1 MNKNTSTI
9 REPGLAPEGRR
20 RIAWAEAH
28 MPVLRRFEEETV
40 PKKPFADARI
50 ALCIHLEAKT
60 ARLALLL
67 KRCGARVAI
76 CGSNPLSTQDPVAA
90 ALAGAGVNVHAW
102 HGATPAEYNQH
113 LRQTLALKPDLLLDD
128 GADLIAMLHS
138 ERSDLLPAVRGA
150 TEETT
155 TGLNRL
161 RAQAGAGALAFP
173 VIAVND
179 AHCKYLF
186 DNRYGTGQSVW
197 DGIMRSTNLL
207 IAGKTVVVAGYGW
220 CGRGVALRARG
231 LGAQVIV
238 TEVDP
243 VRALEAAMEGYAV
256 MPMEEAAS
264 RGDIF
269 ITVTGCRSIIGAAHF
284 PLMKDGAILAN
295 AGHFNVE
302 IDTAALQEMAGA
314 VEKPRQNIEAFHLP
328 NGRRIYLLGEGRLVN
343 LAAGDGHPAEIMD
356 LSFAVQ
362 FLALLYLWQNRE
374 PLPREVLPL
383 PAEIDRRV
391 ARLKLKTLGL
401 NIDKLTRQQQE
412 YLQSWQ

>member
-1 MNKNTSTI
+1 MNTNTCTI
-9 REPGLAPEGRR
+9 RDPSLAPEGRR

-28 MPVLRRFEEETV
+28 MPVLRRLEEKTI
-40 PKKPFADARI
+40 PGKPLVGARI

-67 KRCGARVAI
+67 KRCGAQVAA
-76 CGSNPLSTQDPVAA
+76 CGSNPLSTQDAVAA
-90 ALAGAGVNVHAW
+90 ALAEAGVNVHAW
-102 HGATPAEYNQH
+102 HGATPPEYDRH
-113 LRQTLALKPDLLLDD
+113 LRQTLALEPNLLLDD
-128 GADLIAMLHS
+128 GADLITMLHG
-138 ERSDLLPAVRGA
+138 ERIGLLPAVRGS

-161 RAQAGAGALAFP
+161 RAQARAGALAFP

-179 AHCKYLF
+179 ARCKYLF

-197 DGIMRSTNLL
+197 DGIMRTTNLL

-243 VRALEAAMEGYAV
+243 VRALEAAVEGYAV
-256 MPMEEAAS
+256 MPMKEAAS

-269 ITVTGCRSIIGAAHF
+269 ITVTGCNAIIDASHF
-284 PLMKDGAILAN
+284 SLMKDGVILAN
-295 AGHFNVE
+295 AGHFDVE
-302 IDTAALQEMAGA
+302 IDTVALQKMAGA
-314 VEKPRQNIEAFHLP
+314 VERPRRNIEAFRFP
-328 NGRRIYLLGEGRLVN
+328 DGRRLYLLGEGRLVN

-362 FLALLYLWQNRE
+362 FLALLHLWQNRE
-374 PLPREVLPL
+374 PLPREVIPL
-383 PAEIDRRV
+383 PAEIDRRI
-391 ARLKLKTLGL
+391 ARLKLETLGL
-401 NIDKLTRQQQE
+401 DIDRLTIEQQD
-412 YLQSWQ
+412 YLQSWK